1 MAVEISIFFFF
12 MYICWSKYIPVPNSD
27 GVPASEMTRDQLE
40 GHVRRLQV
48 TIIFPPLPFMYKAPE
63 EYL

>member
-1 MAVEISIFFFF
+1 MFE
-12 MYICWSKYIPVPNSD
+12 SD

-48 TIIFPPLPFMYKAPE
+48 INIGIHNRLIDCNHFPYILVYTVDNSTVQFGE
-63 EYL
+63 LVS